1 MRRRIDPNGR
11 YCAYLRKSRDDRDER
26 GNVMTVEETLRKHES
41 WIVELAIRHGIRVEK
56 WYREVVSAE
65 TIDARPEVQQVLREL
80 AEGKW
85 DGVLCVDVQR
95 LARGDTKDQGI
106 MCEFLEVSGAL
117 VITTDGYF
125 DTTDEADMDYLEYG
139 LFRSRQE
146 YKAINKILKRGRKRS
161 KLDGN
166 WPFSVAPYGYVKV
179 RDEIGPTLAHGD
191 CAKYVVIVDELSAQG
206 LSFGSI
212 ARRMVEIGAPGE
224 WSATKV
230 RRIVTNEAYLGRTPV
245 EKFVVVKRM
254 KADGSGLEKVSIPV
268 KDPQYRPGRHDPIVT
283 QELFDAANANRCNPS
298 LKKSNE
304 LRNPLASLLVCSGCG
319 FAMRMIKD
327 SKTGM
332 FRYYHSMKPNGCSVK
347 SCGYDLMMDAVI
359 AELKRRIDDSRV
371 EVRQRSDRSAE
382 REIAAM
388 KESLAVVDR
397 SLASLLD
404 RLMREV
410 VTEDEYM
417 AMKRKLSDEKQ
428 SLEATLA
435 AAEADRERETS
446 IEHRNVTIHQAIDIL
461 RSDATAGEANAFL
474 RTFIERIEY
483 SNDGVGL
490 NVHNI
495 KLDIFFK

>member
-166 WPFSVAPYGYVKV
+166 WPFSIAPYGYVKV

-206 LSFGSI
+206 LSFGST
-212 ARRMVEIGAPGE
+212 V
-224 WSATKV
+224 
-230 RRIVTNEAYLGRTPV
+230 VTGCMYLAQKRGRT
-245 EKFVVVKRM
+245 
-254 KADGSGLEKVSIPV
+254 
-268 KDPQYRPGRHDPIVT
+268 RHGCAI
-283 QELFDAANANRCNPS
+283 F
-298 LKKSNE
+298 
-304 LRNPLASLLVCSGCG
+304 ASLPPQVDI
-319 FAMRMIKD
+319 A
-327 SKTGM
+327 
-332 FRYYHSMKPNGCSVK
+332 SVG
-347 SCGYDLMMDAVI
+347 SPDRDVTRGTAV
-359 AELKRRIDDSRV
+359 
-371 EVRQRSDRSAE
+371 
-382 REIAAM
+382 
-388 KESLAVVDR
+388 
-397 SLASLLD
+397 
-404 RLMREV
+404 
-410 VTEDEYM
+410 
-417 AMKRKLSDEKQ
+417 
-428 SLEATLA
+428 
-435 AAEADRERETS
+435 
-446 IEHRNVTIHQAIDIL
+446 
-461 RSDATAGEANAFL
+461 
-474 RTFIERIEY
+474 
-483 SNDGVGL
+483 
-490 NVHNI
+490 
-495 KLDIFFK
+495 